1 MPRKPRKVIKS
12 RKKPHAASTFAK
24 AAVDKKALRGKS
36 SSAFKLRKDKP
47 EERVMVVSRS
57 DMFSLGIWHGLK
69 TEDVNKYI
77 NIISKKHRFIPRS
90 EAENNPSWQQIIP
103 YLIFENSGKY
113 FVMQRRGDHSDKRL
127 ANKFSIGIGGH
138 INLKDVKGSKD
149 SKGVKGVSIMHWASR
164 EFEEEVDYAG
174 KYKAN
179 FLGLIND
186 DSNDVGLVHVG
197 LIIRILGDSNNISIR
212 DEHKL
217 GNLESLASV
226 GSHYRHMETW
236 SQIVYDFLKGQMGQ
250 KAQRVQKGQKV
261 QKKANKQSLRSLSKT
276 AGLNIVGILPD
287 WVIAEYV
294 AKNEISIS
302 PLAKNWR
309 ESIDQVSIDFHLGN
323 KLKLFRAG
331 TYRFVDTKKGLPD
344 DAMEEVNLQEGDPFI
359 LEPGAFAIA
368 TTREV
373 LKLPND
379 ILGRLEGKSSLARL
393 GILVHSTAARFDP
406 GWNGA
411 PVLELGN
418 LGPKPAILYCGMPI
432 CAFTF
437 EKLSSPVRMR
447 YEGSRSDRYSGSK
460 IPLASRIEKHGSSA
474 SHSTLREESSGSD
487 SKSSGRGRKKN
498 S

>member
-1 MPRKPRKVIKS
+1 MPRKAKRILRSHTKSSLKRNPTSPIGLQGS
-12 RKKPHAASTFAK
+12 RK
-24 AAVDKKALRGKS
+24 LRVAEK
-36 SSAFKLRKDKP
+36 
-47 EERVMVVSRS
+47 VMVVSRR
-57 DMFSLGIWHGLK
+57 DMFSFGGWHGIK
-69 TEDVNKYI
+69 TDNLNKYI
-77 NIISKKHRFIPRS
+77 NLISKKHKFLERS
-90 EAENNPSWQQIIP
+90 KAENDPSWQQIIP
-103 YLIFENSGKY
+103 YLIFENRDKY
-113 FVMQRRGDHSDKRL
+113 FVMQRHGGHTDRRL

-138 INLKDVKGSKD
+138 VNKEDVKD
-149 SKGVKGVSIMHWASR
+149 NLILNWAKR
-164 EFEEEVDYAG
+164 EFEEEVDYQG
-174 KYKAN
+174 NYKAE

-197 LIIRILGDSNNISIR
+197 LVIKILGDSNDIKIR

-217 GNLESLASV
+217 GVLEALPKI
-226 GSHYRHMETW
+226 GKHYKSMETW
-236 SQIVYDFLKGQMGQ
+236 SQIVYDYLKEKEMQIVKESRRG
-250 KAQRVQKGQKV
+250 KRLPAFAKKLRKGDDFV
-261 QKKANKQSLRSLSKT
+261 
-276 AGLNIVGILPD
+276 IGILPD

-294 AKNEISIS
+294 AKNRIRIS
-302 PLAKNWR
+302 PLSRNWR

-331 TYRFVDTKKGLPD
+331 AYRFIDTKRGLPD
-344 DAMEEVNLQEGDPFI
+344 DAMEEVELKDGDPFI
-359 LEPGAFAIA
+359 LEPGAFAI
-368 TTREV
+368 TSTKEL

-437 EKLSSPVRMR
+437 EKLASAVRTK

-460 IPLASRIEKHGSSA
+460 IPVASRIEKH
-474 SHSTLREESSGSD
+474 
-487 SKSSGRGRKKN
+487 KK
-498 S
+498 